1 MAGDGSDHRL
11 SPGEILRQ
19 AKAHLLYARE
29 LGVRDV
35 PLTKR
40 PMPDRPTAPRRADGN
55 VSTRQAP
62 PPVTVVRS
70 PRAAAGSPAP
80 AADPAAALEYLRID
94 TIGDCRRCEL
104 APTRTN
110 VVFGVG
116 NPRAEL
122 VFVGEAPGAEEDA
135 QGVPFVGAA
144 GRLLTKIIEAM
155 GLRRDEVY
163 IANILKCRPPGN
175 RNPLPDEIASCEPFL
190 IAQLEIIGPKV
201 ICALGTFAA
210 QTLLKTKDPI
220 SRLRGRWHTYQG
232 IPLMPTFHPAYLLR
246 NPAEKK
252 TVWADVQAVIA
263 RLGRPIPPTSR
274 GQGA

>member
-1 MAGDGSDHRL
+1 MTGDGPDHAASL
-11 SPGEILRQ
+11 GEILRH

-29 LGVRDV
+29 SGVRDL
-35 PLTKR
+35 PLTRR
-40 PMPDRPTAPRRADGN
+40 PMPERPTAPRRAAGN
-55 VSTRQAP
+55 VPSRQSP
-62 PPVTVVRS
+62 P
-70 PRAAAGSPAP
+70 PAP
-80 AADPAAALEYLRID
+80 ADAGPRVSASSATAGDPASALECLRTD
-94 TIGDCRRCEL
+94 TIGDCRRCGL

-110 VVFGVG
+110 LVFGVG

-144 GRLLTKIIEAM
+144 GQLLTKIIEAM
-155 GLRRDEVY
+155 GLRRDDVY

-190 IAQLEIIGPKV
+190 IAQLEIIAPTV

-220 SRLRGRWHTYQG
+220 SRLRGRWHAYHD

-252 TVWADVQAVIA
+252 TVWSDVQAVMA

-274 GQGA
+274 GRGA

>member
-1 MAGDGSDHRL
+1 MAGDGPDHAASL
-11 SPGEILRQ
+11 GEILRH

-35 PLTKR
+35 PLTRR
-40 PMPDRPTAPRRADGN
+40 PMSDRPIAPRRTAG
-55 VSTRQAP
+55 TP
-62 PPVTVVRS
+62 PTKHRPAQTMVDVR
-70 PRAAAGSPAP
+70 PRASASSAAAG
-80 AADPAAALEYLRID
+80 DPAAALECLRTD
-94 TIGDCRRCEL
+94 TIGDCRRCGL

-110 VVFGVG
+110 LVFGVG
-116 NPRAEL
+116 NPRADL

-135 QGVPFVGAA
+135 KGVPFVGAA
-144 GRLLTKIIEAM
+144 GQLLTKIIEAM
-155 GLRRDEVY
+155 GLRRDDVY

-175 RNPLPDEIASCEPFL
+175 RNPLPDEIDSCEPFL
-190 IAQLEIIGPKV
+190 ISQLEIIAPKV

-220 SRLRGRWHTYQG
+220 SRLRGRWHAYHD

-252 TVWADVQAVIA
+252 TVWTDVQAVMEKL
-263 RLGRPIPPTSR
+263 RLPTKQHLR
-274 GQGA
+274 TP

>member
-1 MAGDGSDHRL
+1 MAGDGSDIDTSL
-11 SPGEILRQ
+11 GEILGH
-19 AKAHLLYARE
+19 AKAHLLFARE
-29 LGVRDV
+29 LGVRE
-35 PLTKR
+35 
-40 PMPDRPTAPRRADGN
+40 
-55 VSTRQAP
+55 VSGTRRQA
-62 PPVTVVRS
+62 TDRLGDAQ
-70 PRAAAGSPAP
+70 RAAGKASARPSTTPAAGDVNLCTPAP
-80 AADPAAALEYLRID
+80 SGTAGDRTAALESLRTD
-94 TIGDCRRCEL
+94 TIGDCHRCGL

-116 NPRAEL
+116 NPHAEL

-144 GRLLTKIIEAM
+144 GQLLTKIIEAM
-155 GLRRDEVY
+155 GLRRDDVY

-190 IAQLEIIGPKV
+190 ITQLQIIGPKV

-220 SRLRGRWHTYQG
+220 SRLRGRWHTYHDV
-232 IPLMPTFHPAYLLR
+232 PLMPTFHPAYLLR

-252 TVWADVQAVIA
+252 TVWSDVQAVMT
-263 RLGRPIPPTSR
+263 RLGRPIPSIGR

>member
-1 MAGDGSDHRL
+1 MAGESSDIDASL
-11 SPGEILRQ
+11 GEILRR
-19 AKAHLLYARE
+19 AKAHLVYARE

-35 PLTKR
+35 PRTSNR
-40 PMPDRPTAPRRADGN
+40 APGRRRD
-55 VSTRQAP
+55 TE
-62 PPVTVVRS
+62 
-70 PRAAAGSPAP
+70 RAAATTSVPQSIAP
-80 AADPAAALEYLRID
+80 AAMDVNPCAPSTSPPGGDRAAALATLRTE
-94 TIGDCRRCEL
+94 TIGDCRRCGL

-110 VVFGVG
+110 LVFGVG
-116 NPRAEL
+116 NPHAEL

-144 GRLLTKIIEAM
+144 GQLLTKIIEAM
-155 GLRRDEVY
+155 GLRREDVY

-175 RNPLPDEIASCEPFL
+175 RNPLPSEIASCEPFL

-201 ICALGTFAA
+201 ICALGTFAT

-220 SRLRGRWHTYQG
+220 SRLRGRWHTYHDV
-232 IPLMPTFHPAYLLR
+232 PLMPTFHPAYLLR

-252 TVWADVQAVIA
+252 TVWSDVQAVMT
-263 RLGRPIPPTSR
+263 RLGRPIPPTGR